1 MTTSHQATV
10 PQAAADYFSRWL
22 PRIDYP
28 GFPPTAQVAGYHYHP
43 VIDQVFTSDR
53 GWVRYS
59 FRKRISPTWA
69 RKLRAQGITRVALR
83 VGDRVADF
91 TIQELVK

>member
-1 MTTSHQATV
+1 MSHQSTV
-10 PQAAADYFSRWL
+10 PQAAADYFSLWL
-22 PRIDYP
+22 PRIEYP

-43 VIDQVFTSDR
+43 VIESTFVPER
-53 GWVRYS
+53 GWVKYP

-69 RKLRAQGITRVALR
+69 RKLRAQGVTSVALR

-91 TIQELVK
+91 TIKELVSR